1 MRTTIDIADPVL
13 EEVRRLQEEEQ
24 GGKSLGALVSELLAE
39 GLAVHRKRRSK
50 KTTSFRWVSK
60 SMGARID
67 LTDKAALWEVLEAE
81 EGRPG
86 R

>member
-13 EEVRRLQEEEQ
+13 EEVRRLQQEEE
-24 GGKSLGALVSELLAE
+24 GKSLGALVSELLAE
-39 GLAVHRKRRSK
+39 GLAAHRRRGTK
-50 KTTSFRWVSK
+50 KPPAFRWLSK

-67 LTDKAALWEVLEAE
+67 LTDKEAVWEVLDA
-81 EGRPG
+81 GDGLVR